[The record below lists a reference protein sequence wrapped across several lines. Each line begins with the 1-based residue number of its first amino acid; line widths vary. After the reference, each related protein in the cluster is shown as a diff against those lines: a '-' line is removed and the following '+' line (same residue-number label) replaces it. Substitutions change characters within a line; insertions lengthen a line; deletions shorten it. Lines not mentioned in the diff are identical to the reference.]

1 MSASAKPTEKLFKSF
16 LAAVLAISLC
26 PLMPADKA
34 QAEET
39 GDSGEQTDAAQ
50 VPDESLGGD
59 VDPTESAL
67 AASNSDADLELAGEN
82 NGAEDE
88 GAPDDSNVALQ
99 AASDSGTPI
108 VNWTECGTCQWMI
121 DSSGCLIIE
130 PQSGESGELEDWGWT
145 APWSNYK
152 NSIISATIKKTVIAK
167 TTQKAFYGCESLRS
181 IDLSGLDTSKVT
193 DMTSMFDGCSK
204 LASLDLSSFDT
215 SKVASMSSMFY
226 RCSKLS
232 SLDLSG
238 LDTSK
243 VTSMSGMFYGCS
255 SLKSLDLSSFDT
267 SKVTS
272 MYCMFQGCSSLAS
285 LDLSSFD
292 TSNVISMCPEES
304 SHYDEG
310 MFSGCSS
317 LSSLDLS
324 SFDTSNVTGMDGMFS
339 GCSKLATLDLSSF
352 NTSNVKGY
360 SGYHSMSE
368 MFSGC
373 SSLTSLDLSSFDTS
387 SVRDMTDMFYDCSK
401 LASLDLSSFDT
412 SNVTG
417 MSRMFSGCSKL
428 AALDLSS
435 FNTSNVKG
443 DSGFHRGMS
452 EMFSGCSSLVNLD
465 LSSFDTSNV
474 RDMSRMFDGCLRLE
488 TLNFSSFNA
497 ESVDDMG
504 SMFEGCQSLK
514 TISFPAVLNTPKVT
528 NFSGMFS
535 DCRSLEGLDVSGFD
549 TSAAKSLSSM
559 FSGCTKLAALDV
571 SNFDTSAATS
581 LNWMFY
587 GCESLRSLDL
597 SGFDTSAADYR
608 YGLSGFLDGC
618 KSLRTVTLGPKFS
631 FEGAGLDRQCSLP
644 APSGDGL
651 TGRWVNA
658 STGVAYAPDSIP
670 SNTKATYTAQATES
684 FEGWSQNGGCIWRV
698 DDKGCLTVKPLPGAE
713 TGQLGE
719 WLGDDAPW
727 RSQTSA
733 IKSVVIEKGVI
744 AGQRLDCMFSGC
756 SNLVSADLSGLSTSS
771 TTSMESMFRGCTSL
785 ESLDI
790 SRFDTSKVTNMFAMF
805 NNCPSLES
813 LDLSSFD
820 TSNVTTM
827 WVMFGGCSSLKTL
840 TFSSR
845 FDTSNVENM
854 DMMFAGCTALTAL
867 DVSGFNTSKAKT
879 MRYMFSNCKSL
890 TSLDVSSFDTS
901 KVIGNS
907 GPQYGPTGMDGMFNR
922 CSSLISLDLSSFDTS
937 KVTNLSKMFSGCSSL
952 VFLDLSGFCT
962 SNVMDMSDMFQGCG
976 KLESLDLSSFDTSK
990 VTNLSKMFSGC
1001 SSVGSLNLGS
1011 FSTAVV
1017 SDMSSMFDG
1026 CSSLASLDISHFDT
1040 SSASNM
1046 ANMFWNCSSL
1056 RSVALGEKFSFRG
1069 AKNARQCS
1077 LPKLKGDGLTAFW
1090 ENAETHE
1097 LYAEDEIPNNVAA
1110 TYTAQTKGEASKI
1123 ALSESMFTV
1132 DTGSRT
1138 YTGSPIEPSVS
1149 SVSLRRGAD
1158 YSVAYGENVNAGEG
1172 TILITGAGNYTG
1184 QVTYSF
1190 RIDPIQVDAPKA
1202 AADLVYSGAEQV
1214 GVAPSDDYEVAGGSA
1229 TNAGD
1234 YTAAVSLKDKRN
1246 YVWAGEG
1253 GSDDVRVPWSIAKAV
1268 PSYSAPEPVDAT
1280 LGQTLGGLELPGGF
1294 SWQDD
1299 PSTSVGNAG
1308 EHEFMATFTPSDEAN
1323 YNVVQNIPVIV
1334 RVSSPNLVVVPQVAD
1349 LVYTGEFQKAAVPES
1364 DFYAIE
1370 EVCGGIDAGAYEVKL
1385 SLKDSSSCRWADD
1398 GSNSEKTVT
1407 YRILPAQLTDATIT
1421 GVPARMEATGS
1432 QLTPKPIVTF
1442 KGKTLTQGADYS
1454 LSYGENVNPGK
1465 GSVTVTAIGG
1475 GNFTGSATV
1484 EFDIEKKAV
1493 PAPVFSDVDYSDT
1506 SWYGDAVTFVAEKGL
1521 ITGYTDGVKAGQ
1533 FGVGDVLTRAQL
1545 ATILWRNACPDEY
1558 ASYDPETAKDTTGID
1573 GSADGMYY
1581 TAAANWAVKN
1591 GVITGFD
1598 REDGSKDFAAD
1609 ENVSF
1614 EQLVTI
1620 LARLCATPEEL
1631 SAAGSDLSAFADGDL
1646 ASSWSR
1652 GAFAWAAAK
1661 GLVQGY
1667 DEPTGKYLRPGDPVA
1682 RERVAVVLMRA
1693 FEMGIMK

>member
-34 QAEET
+34 QAEEA

-50 VPDESLGGD
+50 VSDEGEGEETD
-59 VDPTESAL
+59 L
-67 AASNSDADLELAGEN
+67 AEGIVETDGSNADLDLTGEN
-82 NGAEDE
+82 DGAEDE
-88 GAPDDSNVALQ
+88 GALDDSNVALQ
-99 AASDSGTPI
+99 AASDSVAPI
-108 VNWTECGTCQWMI
+108 VNWTKCGTCQWMI
-121 DSSGCLIIE
+121 DSSGCLIVE
-130 PQSGESGELEDWGWT
+130 PQSGETGELEDWTGSK
-145 APWSNYK
+145 APWLKYK

-167 TTQKAFYGCESLRS
+167 TTQKAFYDCKSLRS
-181 IDLSGLDTSKVT
+181 IDLSGLDTSSVI
-193 DMTSMFDGCSK
+193 DM
-204 LASLDLSSFDT
+204 SF
-215 SKVASMSSMFY
+215 
-226 RCSKLS
+226 
-232 SLDLSG
+232 
-238 LDTSK
+238 
-243 VTSMSGMFYGCS
+243 MFYGCS
-255 SLKSLDLSSFDT
+255 KLSSLDLSSFDT

-272 MYCMFQGCSSLAS
+272 MGSMFYGCSKLAS
-285 LDLSSFD
+285 LDLSSLD
-292 TSNVISMCPEES
+292 TSSVTSMS
-304 SHYDEG
+304 S

-317 LSSLDLS
+317 LKSLDLSSLDTSSVTDMSSMFRGCSKLVELNLSSLDTSKVKEGSRSEGGMSSMFSGCSSLVSLDLS
-324 SFDTSNVTGMDGMFS
+324 SFDTSNVTGMGGMFS

-352 NTSNVKGY
+352 NTSNVKGN
-360 SGYHSMSE
+360 SGSP
-368 MFSGC
+368 
-373 SSLTSLDLSSFDTS
+373 
-387 SVRDMTDMFYDCSK
+387 
-401 LASLDLSSFDT
+401 
-412 SNVTG
+412 
-417 MSRMFSGCSKL
+417 
-428 AALDLSS
+428 
-435 FNTSNVKG
+435 
-443 DSGFHRGMS
+443 RGMS
-452 EMFSGCSSLVNLD
+452 EMFSGCSSLINLD

-474 RDMSRMFDGCLRLE
+474 GYMSRMFDGCLRLE
-488 TLNFSSFNA
+488 TLDLSSFNA
-497 ESVDDMG
+497 GSVVDMS

-571 SNFDTSAATS
+571 SNFDTSAAKSLSSMFSGCTKLASLDVSNFDTSAATS
-581 LNWMFY
+581 LGWMFY

-597 SGFDTSAADYR
+597 SGFDTSAADYQD
-608 YGLSGFLDGC
+608 GLLGFLDGC
-618 KSLRTVTLGPKFS
+618 KSLRTVTLGPKFA

-670 SNTKATYTAQATES
+670 SNTKATYTAQTTES

-713 TGQLGE
+713 TGQLGK
-719 WLGDDAPW
+719 WLGNDAPW

-744 AGQRLDCMFSGC
+744 AGQRLDYMFYGC

-937 KVTNLSKMFSGCSSL
+937 KVTNLSKMFSGCSS
-952 VFLDLSGFCT
+952 
-962 SNVMDMSDMFQGCG
+962 
-976 KLESLDLSSFDTSK
+976 
-990 VTNLSKMFSGC
+990 
-1001 SSVGSLNLGS
+1001 VGSLNLGS

-1077 LPKLKGDGLTAFW
+1077 LPKLKSDGLTGFW

-1149 SVSLRRGAD
+1149 SASLRRGAD

-1214 GVAPSDDYEVAGGSA
+1214 GVAPSDDYEVAGGLA

-1268 PSYSAPEPVDAT
+1268 PSYSALEPVDAT

-1308 EHEFMATFTPSDEAN
+1308 EHEFMATFTPSDAAN

-1407 YRILPAQLTDATIT
+1407 YRILPAQLTDAMIT

-1442 KGKTLTQGADYS
+1442 KGKTLVQGADYS
-1454 LSYGENVNPGK
+1454 LSYGENVSPGK

-1493 PAPVFSDVDYSDT
+1493 PAPVFSDVDYSDS
-1506 SWYGDAVTFVAEKGL
+1506 SWYGDAVSYVASRGL

-1558 ASYDPETAKDTTGID
+1558 ASYDPETAVDTTGID

-1591 GVITGFD
+1591 RVITGFD

-1609 ENVSF
+1609 DDVSF
-1614 EQLVTI
+1614 EQLITI
-1620 LARLCATPEEL
+1620 LSRLCATKEEL

>member
-34 QAEET
+34 QAEEA

-50 VPDESLGGD
+50 VSDEGEGEETD
-59 VDPTESAL
+59 L
-67 AASNSDADLELAGEN
+67 AEGIVETDGSNADLDLAGEN

-88 GAPDDSNVALQ
+88 GALDDSNVALQ

-108 VNWTECGTCQWMI
+108 VNWTKCGTCQWMI
-121 DSSGCLIIE
+121 DSSGCLIVE
-130 PQSGESGELEDWGWT
+130 PQSGETGELEDWTGSK
-145 APWSNYK
+145 APWLKYK

-167 TTQKAFYGCESLRS
+167 TTQKAFYDCKSLRS
-181 IDLSGLDTSKVT
+181 IDLSGLDTSSVI
-193 DMTSMFDGCSK
+193 DM
-204 LASLDLSSFDT
+204 SF
-215 SKVASMSSMFY
+215 
-226 RCSKLS
+226 
-232 SLDLSG
+232 
-238 LDTSK
+238 
-243 VTSMSGMFYGCS
+243 MFYGCS
-255 SLKSLDLSSFDT
+255 KLSSLDLSSFDT

-272 MYCMFQGCSSLAS
+272 MGSMFYGCSKLAS
-285 LDLSSFD
+285 LDLSSLD
-292 TSNVISMCPEES
+292 TSSVTDMSSMFRGCSKLVELNLS
-304 SHYDEG
+304 SLDTSKVKEG
-310 MFSGCSS
+310 SRSEGGMSSMFSGCSS
-317 LSSLDLS
+317 LVSLDLS
-324 SFDTSNVTGMDGMFS
+324 SFDTSNVTGMGGMFS

-352 NTSNVKGY
+352 NTSNVKGN
-360 SGYHSMSE
+360 SGSP
-368 MFSGC
+368 
-373 SSLTSLDLSSFDTS
+373 
-387 SVRDMTDMFYDCSK
+387 
-401 LASLDLSSFDT
+401 
-412 SNVTG
+412 
-417 MSRMFSGCSKL
+417 
-428 AALDLSS
+428 
-435 FNTSNVKG
+435 
-443 DSGFHRGMS
+443 RGMS
-452 EMFSGCSSLVNLD
+452 EMFSGCSSLINLD

-474 RDMSRMFDGCLRLE
+474 GYMSRMFDGCLCLE
-488 TLNFSSFNA
+488 TLDLSSFNA
-497 ESVDDMG
+497 GSVVDMS

-559 FSGCTKLAALDV
+559 FSGCTKLASLDV

-581 LNWMFY
+581 LGWMFY

-597 SGFDTSAADYR
+597 SGFDTSAADYQD
-608 YGLSGFLDGC
+608 GLLGFLDGC
-618 KSLRTVTLGPKFS
+618 KSLRTVTLGPKFA

-719 WLGDDAPW
+719 WLGNDAPW

-1011 FSTAVV
+1011 FSTAAV

-1056 RSVALGEKFSFRG
+1056 RSVALGEKISFRG

-1077 LPKLKGDGLTAFW
+1077 LPKLKSDGLTGFW

-1149 SVSLRRGAD
+1149 SASLRRGAD

-1308 EHEFMATFTPSDEAN
+1308 EHEFMATFTPSDAAN

-1407 YRILPAQLTDATIT
+1407 YRILPAQLTDAMIT

-1442 KGKTLTQGADYS
+1442 KGKTLVQGADYS
-1454 LSYGENVNPGK
+1454 LSYGENVSPGK

-1493 PAPVFSDVDYSDT
+1493 PAPVFSDVDYSDS
-1506 SWYGDAVTFVAEKGL
+1506 SWYGDAVSYVASRGL

-1558 ASYDPETAKDTTGID
+1558 ASYDPETAVDTTGID

-1598 REDGSKDFAAD
+1598 RKDGSKDFAAD
-1609 ENVSF
+1609 DDVSF

-1620 LARLCATPEEL
+1620 LFRLCATPDEL
-1631 SAAGSDLSAFADGDL
+1631 AAAGSDLSAFADGDL

-1693 FEMGIMK
+1693 FEMGVMK

>member
-1 MSASAKPTEKLFKSF
+1 MSASATPTEKVFKSF

-34 QAEET
+34 QAEEA
-39 GDSGEQTDAAQ
+39 GDSAGPADAAQ
-50 VPDESLGGD
+50 MSDEGLGGD
-59 VDPTESAL
+59 ADPTESAL
-67 AASNSDADLELAGEN
+67 AADNSDADPELVGEN
-82 NGAEDE
+82 NNAEGE
-88 GAPDDSNVALQ
+88 GAPDDSDVALQ
-99 AASDSGTPI
+99 TASDSGTPI
-108 VNWTECGTCQWMI
+108 VNWTKCGTCKWMI
-121 DSSGCLIIE
+121 DASGCLTIK
-130 PQSGESGELEDWGWT
+130 PANGESGSLENWDSRDWYPEEIS
-145 APWSNYK
+145 PWRNYTHQ
-152 NSIISATIKKTVIAK
+152 IISVKIENGVIAK
-167 TTQKAFYGCESLRS
+167 TTQRMFWKCSKVVSIDLAGLDTSEVADMRSMFSGCSSLAS
-181 IDLSGLDTSKVT
+181 LDLSSLDTSSVTDMSGMFSGCSSLASLDLSGLDTSKVT
-193 DMTSMFDGCSK
+193 DMSDMFCGCS
-204 LASLDLSSFDT
+204 
-215 SKVASMSSMFY
+215 
-226 RCSKLS
+226 RLS

-238 LDTSK
+238 LDTSS

-339 GCSKLATLDLSSF
+339 GCSKLAALDLSSF

-373 SSLTSLDLSSFDTS
+373 SSLASLDLSSFDTS
-387 SVRDMTDMFYDCSK
+387 NVRDMTDMFYDCSK

-443 DSGFHRGMS
+443 YSGFHRGMS

-488 TLNFSSFNA
+488 TLNLSSFNA
-497 ESVDDMG
+497 GSVDDMG

-514 TISFPAVLNTPKVT
+514 TILFPAVLNTPKVT

-535 DCRSLEGLDVSGFD
+535 DCRSLEGLDVSGLD

-559 FSGCTKLAALDV
+559 FSGCTKLASLDV
-571 SNFDTSAATS
+571 SNFDTLAATS
-581 LNWMFY
+581 LSSMFY
-587 GCESLRSLDL
+587 GCESLTSLDL
-597 SGFDTSAADYR
+597 SSFDTSAADYQ
-608 YGLSGFLDGC
+608 YGLSWFMDGC

-644 APSGDGL
+644 TPEDNGL
-651 TGRWVNA
+651 SGRWISSKDGIA
-658 STGVAYAPDSIP
+658 YTSSGVP
-670 SNTKATYTAQATES
+670 SNVAATYTAQEMGDTRA
-684 FEGWSQNGGCIWRV
+684 WNQNGTCIWNIDENGR
-698 DDKGCLTVKPLPGAE
+698 LTVKPTTSE
-713 TGQLGE
+713 SGE
-719 WLGDDAPW
+719 LYSSCPW
-727 RSQTSA
+727 RDEKSR
-733 IKSVVIEKGVI
+733 IKTVYFEKGVV
-744 AGQRLDCMFSGC
+744 APKSMDSMFCDCKA
-756 SNLVSADLSGLSTSS
+756 LISADLGNLDTSRATGVDNLFEGCSLLERVSLSNVDTSNV
-771 TTSMESMFRGCTSL
+771 TSM
-785 ESLDI
+785 
-790 SRFDTSKVTNMFAMF
+790 VAMF
-805 NNCPSLES
+805 SNCFSLKS

-820 TSNVTTM
+820 TSNVTSM
-827 WVMFGGCSSLKTL
+827 RGMFNGCRAIESLDL
-840 TFSSR
+840 SA
-845 FDTSNVENM
+845 FDTSSVTDM
-854 DMMFAGCTALTAL
+854 DLMFFSCYRLL
-867 DVSGFNTSKAKT
+867 D
-879 MRYMFSNCKSL
+879 
-890 TSLDVSSFDTS
+890 LDVSSFDTS
-901 KVIGNS
+901 NVRD
-907 GPQYGPTGMDGMFNR
+907 MEDMFFDCR
-922 CSSLISLDLSSFDTS
+922 SLVSLDLSSFDTS
-937 KVTNLSKMFSGCSSL
+937 
-952 VFLDLSGFCT
+952 
-962 SNVMDMSDMFQGCG
+962 
-976 KLESLDLSSFDTSK
+976 
-990 VTNLSKMFSGC
+990 
-1001 SSVGSLNLGS
+1001 
-1011 FSTAVV
+1011 STTA
-1017 SDMSSMFDG
+1017 MRSMFG
-1026 CSSLASLDISHFDT
+1026 G
-1040 SSASNM
+1040 
-1046 ANMFWNCSSL
+1046 NCAIAL
-1056 RSVALGEKFSFRG
+1056 LSVTFGEKFSFCGSSGSRLC
-1069 AKNARQCS
+1069 A
-1077 LPKLKGDGLTAFW
+1077 LPSIISEGRTGLWVSSADGKA
-1090 ENAETHE
+1090 
-1097 LYAEDEIPNNVAA
+1097 YAPDEIPNNVAA
-1110 TYTAQTKGEASKI
+1110 TYTAQMKSEVPKTSI
-1123 ALSESMFTV
+1123 SESMFAV
-1132 DTGSRT
+1132 DTRAKT
-1138 YTGSPIEPSVS
+1138 YTGSPIKPSVS
-1149 SVSLRRGAD
+1149 SGTLNKGTDYDVS
-1158 YSVAYGENVNAGEG
+1158 YGENVNAGEG
-1172 TILITGAGNYTG
+1172 TVVITGTGDYVG
-1184 QVTYSF
+1184 QVTYAF
-1190 RIDPIQVDAPKA
+1190 RIDPKQVDAPKA

-1214 GVAPSDDYEVAGGSA
+1214 GVAPSDDYEVVGGSA

-1234 YTAAVSLKDKRN
+1234 YKAVASLKDKKN
-1246 YVWAGEG
+1246 YVWAGKD

-1308 EHEFMATFTPSDEAN
+1308 EHEFMAKFTPSDAAN

-1334 RVSSPNLVVVPQVAD
+1334 RVSSPNLVAVPQVAD

-1364 DFYAIE
+1364 DFYAVE
-1370 EVCGGIDAGAYEVKL
+1370 EICGGIDAGAYEVKL

-1407 YRILPAQLTDATIT
+1407 YRILPAQLTDVMIT

-1442 KGKTLTQGADYS
+1442 NGDTLVLGADYS
-1454 LSYGENVNPGK
+1454 LSYGENVSPGK

-1484 EFDIEKKAV
+1484 EFDIEKKAEPAPEPQQFAV
-1493 PAPVFSDVDYSDT
+1493 IYHLDGGANAADNPATYMAGAAVPLADPTKEGFEFQGWYADAEFTVRVTEIPADASGDVELWAKWKEHKPAPVFTDVDYS
-1506 SWYGDAVTFVAEKGL
+1506 SWYGDAVSYVASRGL
-1521 ITGYTDGVKAGQ
+1521 ITGYSGTTL

-1609 ENVSF
+1609 DDVSF
-1614 EQLVTI
+1614 EQLITI
-1620 LARLCATPEEL
+1620 LSRLCATKEEL
-1631 SAAGSDLSAFADGDL
+1631 DAAGSDLSAFADGDL

-1652 GAFAWAAAK
+1652 GAFAWAAAR